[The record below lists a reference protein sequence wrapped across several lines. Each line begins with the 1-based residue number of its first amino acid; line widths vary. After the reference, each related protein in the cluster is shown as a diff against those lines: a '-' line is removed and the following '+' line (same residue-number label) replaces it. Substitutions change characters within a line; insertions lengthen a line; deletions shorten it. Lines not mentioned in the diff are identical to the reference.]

1 LVAPIFLTKLMIDK
15 PTTKPNNPN
24 FSSGPCAKRPGWNI
38 QNLKTDSLGR
48 SHRAKLPKQRLLEVI
63 TLTKEILQLP
73 KDYRVGILPAS
84 DTGAIEAA
92 MWSLLGKTGVEVLA
106 WENFGNDWVKDIKDQ
121 LKPDNLTIHKA
132 DYGNITD
139 FNNLNFD
146 NDIVFNWNGTTS
158 GVCVPNADW
167 IPQDRKG
174 LTICDATSAVFA
186 MDMDWSKLDVVTWSW
201 QKVLGGEAAHGMIA
215 MSPKA
220 IERLSEYQPSWPI
233 PKIFRLANNKKV
245 IEGIFKGETINTPSM
260 LCVEDAIDALQWIQ
274 SIGGYAGSIKKSKS
288 NLEVIKKWVASHDW
302 IDFLANDPNT
312 LSSTSI
318 CLKITEDW
326 FVQLSEEDQQAKVKE
341 INSLLEKEG
350 VAYDINAYRTAP
362 AGFRI
367 WGGATVEASDIE
379 TLLPWIEWGYR
390 SIKS

>member
-1 LVAPIFLTKLMIDK
+1 MNKPISK
-15 PTTKPNNPN
+15 PKNPN
-24 FSSGPCAKRPGWNI
+24 FSSGPCAKRPGWSIN
-38 QNLKTDSLGR
+38 NLRTDTLGR
-48 SHRAKLPKQRLLEVI
+48 SHRAKLPKQRLLDVI
-63 TLTKEILQLP
+63 NLTKEILQLP
-73 KDYRVGILPAS
+73 EDYRVGILAAS

-92 MWSLLGKTGVEVLA
+92 MWSLLGARGVEVLA

-121 LKPDNLTIHKA
+121 LKPENLTIHKV
-132 DYGNITD
+132 DYGKLPD
-139 FNNLNFD
+139 LKKLNFD

-167 IPQDRKG
+167 ISKDRKG

-215 MSPKA
+215 MSPQA
-220 IERLSEYQPSWPI
+220 IQRLSEYQPNWPI

-260 LCVEDAIDALQWIQ
+260 LCVEDAIDALNWIK
-274 SIGGYAGSIKKSKS
+274 SIGGFSGSIQKSQK
-288 NLEVIKKWVASHDW
+288 NLEVVKQWVQSKDW
-302 IDFLANDPNT
+302 IDFLAEDPQT
-312 LSSTSI
+312 ISSTSI
-318 CLKITEDW
+318 CLKITADW
-326 FVQLSEEDQQAKVKE
+326 FLKLSEDNQQAKIKE
-341 INSLLEKEG
+341 INSMLDKEG

-379 TLLPWIEWGYR
+379 TLLPWIEWGYQ
-390 SIKS
+390 SIKP

>member
-1 LVAPIFLTKLMIDK
+1 MPFFIVKMNK
-15 PTTKPNNPN
+15 PTKKPNNPN

-38 QNLKTDSLGR
+38 QNLRIDTLGR
-48 SHRAKLPKQRLLEVI
+48 SHRAKLPKQRLLDVI
-63 TLTKEILQLP
+63 NLSKEILQLP
-73 KDYRVGILPAS
+73 KDYRVGILPGS

-92 MWSLLGKTGVEVLA
+92 IWSLLGARGVEVLA

-121 LKPDNLTIHKA
+121 LKPEHLKVHKV
-132 DYGNITD
+132 DYGKIPDLTNI
-139 FNNLNFD
+139 NFD
-146 NDIVFNWNGTTS
+146 HDVVFTWNGTTS

-167 IPQDRKG
+167 ISKDRQG

-201 QKVLGGEAAHGMIA
+201 QKVLGGEGAHGMIA

-220 IERLSEYQPSWPI
+220 IQRLEEYQPNWPI
-233 PKIFRLANNKKV
+233 PKIFKLANGKKV

-274 SIGGYAGSIKKSKS
+274 SIGGYAGSIQKSQS
-288 NLEVIKKWVASHDW
+288 NLHVVKQWVASQNW
-302 IDFLANDPNT
+302 ISFLAEDT
-312 LSSTSI
+312 KTISSTSI
-318 CLKITEDW
+318 CLKITDDW
-326 FVQLSEEDQQAKVKE
+326 FLKLSEEEQQLKIKE

-367 WGGATVEASDIE
+367 WGGATVESSDIE
-379 TLLPWIEWGYR
+379 TLLPWIEWAYQ

>member
-1 LVAPIFLTKLMIDK
+1 MIDK

-121 LKPDNLTIHKA
+121 LKPENLTIHKA

-326 FVQLSEEDQQAKVKE
+326 FVQLSEEDQQTKVKE

>member
-1 LVAPIFLTKLMIDK
+1 
-15 PTTKPNNPN
+15 
-24 FSSGPCAKRPGWNI
+24 
-38 QNLKTDSLGR
+38 
-48 SHRAKLPKQRLLEVI
+48 
-63 TLTKEILQLP
+63 
-73 KDYRVGILPAS
+73 
-84 DTGAIEAA
+84 
-92 MWSLLGKTGVEVLA
+92 MWSLLGARGVEVLA

-121 LKPDNLTIHKA
+121 LKPENLTIHKV
-132 DYGNITD
+132 DYGKLPD
-139 FNNLNFD
+139 LKKLNFD

-158 GVCVPNADW
+158 GVCVPNSDW
-167 IPQDRKG
+167 ISKDRKG

-220 IERLSEYQPSWPI
+220 IQRLSEYQPNWPI

-260 LCVEDAIDALQWIQ
+260 LCVEDAIDALNWIK
-274 SIGGYAGSIKKSKS
+274 SIGGYSGSIKKSQK
-288 NLEVIKKWVASHDW
+288 NLEVVKQWVQSKDW
-302 IDFLANDPNT
+302 IDFLAEDPQT
-312 LSSTSI
+312 ISSTSI
-318 CLKITEDW
+318 CLKITADW
-326 FVQLSEEDQQAKVKE
+326 FLKLSEDDQQAKIKE
-341 INSLLEKEG
+341 INSMLDKEG

-379 TLLPWIEWGYR
+379 TLLPWIEWGYQ

>member
-1 LVAPIFLTKLMIDK
+1 MNKPISK
-15 PTTKPNNPN
+15 PKNPN
-24 FSSGPCAKRPGWNI
+24 FSSGPCAKRPGWSIN
-38 QNLKTDSLGR
+38 NLRTDTLGR
-48 SHRAKLPKQRLLEVI
+48 SHRAKLPKQRLLDVI
-63 TLTKEILQLP
+63 NLTKEILQLP
-73 KDYRVGILPAS
+73 EDYRVGILAAS

-92 MWSLLGKTGVEVLA
+92 MWSLLGARGVEVLA

-121 LKPDNLTIHKA
+121 LKPENLTIHKV
-132 DYGNITD
+132 DYGKLPD
-139 FNNLNFD
+139 LKKLNFD

-158 GVCVPNADW
+158 GVCVPNSDW
-167 IPQDRKG
+167 ISKDRKG

-220 IERLSEYQPSWPI
+220 IQRLSEYQPNWPI

-260 LCVEDAIDALQWIQ
+260 LCVEDAIDSLNWIK
-274 SIGGYAGSIKKSKS
+274 SIGGYSGSIKKSQK
-288 NLEVIKKWVASHDW
+288 NLEVVKQWVQSKDW
-302 IDFLANDPNT
+302 IDFLAEDPQT
-312 LSSTSI
+312 ISSTSI
-318 CLKITEDW
+318 CLKITADW
-326 FVQLSEEDQQAKVKE
+326 FLKLSEDDQQAKIKE
-341 INSLLEKEG
+341 INSMLDKEG

-379 TLLPWIEWGYR
+379 TLLPWIEWGYQ

>member
-1 LVAPIFLTKLMIDK
+1 MNKPISK
-15 PTTKPNNPN
+15 PKNPN
-24 FSSGPCAKRPGWNI
+24 FSSGPCAKRPGWSIN
-38 QNLKTDSLGR
+38 NLRTDTLGR
-48 SHRAKLPKQRLLEVI
+48 SHRAKLPKQRLLDVI
-63 TLTKEILQLP
+63 NLTKEILQLP
-73 KDYRVGILPAS
+73 EDYRVGILAAS

-92 MWSLLGKTGVEVLA
+92 MWSLLGARGVEVLA

-121 LKPDNLTIHKA
+121 LKPENLTIHKV
-132 DYGNITD
+132 DYGKLPD
-139 FNNLNFD
+139 LKKLNFD

-158 GVCVPNADW
+158 GVCVPNSDW
-167 IPQDRKG
+167 ISKDRKG

-186 MDMDWSKLDVVTWSW
+186 MDMDWTKLDVVTWSW

-220 IERLSEYQPSWPI
+220 IQRLSEYQPNWPI

-260 LCVEDAIDALQWIQ
+260 LCVEDAIDALNWIK
-274 SIGGYAGSIKKSKS
+274 STGGYSGSIKKSQK
-288 NLEVIKKWVASHDW
+288 NLEVIKKWVQSKDW
-302 IDFLANDPNT
+302 IDFLAEDPQT
-312 LSSTSI
+312 ISSTSI
-318 CLKITEDW
+318 CLKITADW
-326 FVQLSEEDQQAKVKE
+326 FLKLSEDDQQAKIKE
-341 INSLLEKEG
+341 INSMLDKEG

-379 TLLPWIEWGYR
+379 TLLPWIEWGYQ
-390 SIKS
+390 SIKL

>member
-1 LVAPIFLTKLMIDK
+1 MIDK
-15 PTTKPNNPN
+15 PTIKPNNPN

-121 LKPDNLTIHKA
+121 LKPENLTIHKA

-326 FVQLSEEDQQAKVKE
+326 FVQLSEEEQQTKVKE

>member
-1 LVAPIFLTKLMIDK
+1 MNKPISK
-15 PTTKPNNPN
+15 PKNPN
-24 FSSGPCAKRPGWNI
+24 FSSGPCAKRPGWSIN
-38 QNLKTDSLGR
+38 NLRTDTLGR
-48 SHRAKLPKQRLLEVI
+48 SHRAKLPKQRLLDVI
-63 TLTKEILQLP
+63 NLTKEILQLP
-73 KDYRVGILPAS
+73 EGYRVGILAAS

-92 MWSLLGKTGVEVLA
+92 MWSLLGARGVEVLA

-121 LKPDNLTIHKA
+121 LKPENLTIHKV
-132 DYGNITD
+132 DYGKLPD
-139 FNNLNFD
+139 LKKLNFD

-167 IPQDRKG
+167 ISKDRKG

-215 MSPKA
+215 MSPNA
-220 IERLSEYQPSWPI
+220 IQRLSEYQPNWPI

-260 LCVEDAIDALQWIQ
+260 LCVEDAIDALNWIK
-274 SIGGYAGSIKKSKS
+274 SIGGFSGSIQKSQK
-288 NLEVIKKWVASHDW
+288 NLEVVKQWVQSKDW
-302 IDFLANDPNT
+302 IDFLAEDPQT
-312 LSSTSI
+312 ISSTSI
-318 CLKITEDW
+318 CLKITADW
-326 FVQLSEEDQQAKVKE
+326 FLKLSEDDQQAKIKE
-341 INSLLEKEG
+341 INSMLDKEG

-379 TLLPWIEWGYR
+379 TLLPWIEWGYQ
-390 SIKS
+390 SIKP

>member
-121 LKPDNLTIHKA
+121 LKPENLTIHKA

>member
-1 LVAPIFLTKLMIDK
+1 MIDK

-121 LKPDNLTIHKA
+121 LKPENLTIHKA

-158 GVCVPNADW
+158 GVCVPNTDW

>member
-1 LVAPIFLTKLMIDK
+1 MIDK

-186 MDMDWSKLDVVTWSW
+186 MDMDWSKLDVVSWSW

-326 FVQLSEEDQQAKVKE
+326 FVQLSEEDQQTKVKE